1 MCIYIDLQEGFV
13 GSEKGFL
20 MEINVCTCFYWEI
33 AFAGDTGDRKRNY
46 RVRECTCVRKN
57 KCYKGVSGIDAT
69 GVGK

>member
-33 AFAGDTGDRKRNY
+33 AFTGDTGDRKRNY
-46 RVRECTCVRKN
+46 RVRECTCVRKK